1 MPFTVLQCVNK
12 DIIIIIINKNPNHN
26 YKIVS
31 TFLQNTK
38 NKHFPKRV
46 VKFNKRR
53 HKKERWMTNKLLAK
67 IVIKNEMYVD
77 WKTTPVTSEHFE
89 RVKLRFKGYEKHIL
103 KEIEIAKREYF
114 ARVFATYRSDKK
126 KTWQVISETL
136 SRNIKKMNFLQNLF
150 MRAVK

>member
-1 MPFTVLQCVNK
+1 MHNQLNTN
-12 DIIIIIINKNPNHN
+12 INKNPIDN

-31 TFLQNTK
+31 TLLQTEK
-38 NKHFPKRV
+38 NKHIPKRI

-53 HKKERWMTNKLLAK
+53 HKKERWMTNELLAK

-89 RVKLRFKGYEKHIL
+89 RVKLRFKGYEKLVL

-114 ARVFATYRSDKK
+114 GRGFAAYRSDMK

-136 SRNIKKMNFLQNLF
+136 SKK
-150 MRAVK
+150 KS